1 MLGFDRHAARST
13 WTAIVVVAGAY
24 LLYLVRVTVFVF
36 ILALLFAYLLSPLV
50 NLLDRFLPGT
60 GKGTR
65 TLALTLAYLIFV
77 GLVVVF
83 AIQIGSRIAEQARQL
98 ATDLPNRIAAWETP
112 DTSLP
117 PLVDRAR
124 LDILGKIRDEIGARG
139 GELIT
144 ALPQAGMKFLNVA
157 SRLVYVVLIPILS
170 FFFLKDGG
178 VIRDHILD
186 LVDAGPGR
194 ILLDDVLADVHL
206 LLAHYMR
213 ALMLLST
220 VAFVSYNIAFAIMG
234 VPYGILLAALAGIL
248 EFIPMVGPLAA
259 DVCIVLVA
267 TVGGAPVLGVLIF
280 LLSFRLCQD
289 YILSPHL
296 MGQGVEVH
304 PLLVLF
310 GVFAGAEVAG
320 IPGTLLSVPVL
331 AMARIIYH
339 RMRKSHVAPR
349 PGPSNPVVL

>member
-1 MLGFDRHAARST
+1 MLGFDRQAARFA
-13 WTAIVVVAGAY
+13 WTAILVVAGVY

-50 NLLDRFLPGT
+50 NLLNRFLPGQR
-60 GKGTR
+60 TR
-65 TLALTLAYLIFV
+65 TLALTLAYIIFV

-83 AIQIGSRIAEQARQL
+83 AIQIGSRIADQARQL
-98 ATDLPNRIAAWETP
+98 VTDLPNRIAAWETP
-112 DTSLP
+112 DTQLP
-117 PLVDRAR
+117 PVIDNAR
-124 LDILGKIRDEIGARG
+124 LEMLGKLRDEISSRA

-144 ALPQAGMKFLNVA
+144 ALPQAGLKFLSVA
-157 SRLVYVVLIPILS
+157 SQLIYLVIIPILS

-186 LVDAGPGR
+186 LVTAGPAR
-194 ILLDDVLADVHL
+194 ILLDDVLEDVNV

-213 ALMLLST
+213 ALVLLST
-220 VAFVSYNIAFAIMG
+220 ATFIAYNVAFAIMG

-248 EFIPMVGPLAA
+248 EFIPMVGPLGAS
-259 DVCIVLVA
+259 VCILLVA
-267 TVGGAPVLGVLIF
+267 AVGRAPVLGVLIF
-280 LLSFRLCQD
+280 LLAYRLFQD

-296 MGQGVEVH
+296 MGKGVQVH

-331 AMARIIYH
+331 AMVRILYH
-339 RMRKSHVAPR
+339 RMRKSRVAVR
-349 PGPSNPVVL
+349 PGPITPVVL